1 MSILMLSIKGLPKV
15 VLWLENLDQC
25 CECRCF
31 EGCLFSPIQRHLSY
45 GIIVWG
51 HSGNI
56 RKMWILQNI
65 AIRSM
70 LKVNV
75 GIYCKPLSKELKF

>member
-1 MSILMLSIKGLPKV
+1 MSV
-15 VLWLENLDQC
+15 DVLKSVY
-25 CECRCF
+25 F
-31 EGCLFSPIQRHLSY
+31 AHIQRHLSY

-56 RKMWILQNI
+56 RKISILQNI

-70 LKVNV
+70 LKVHV
-75 GIYCKPLSKELKF
+75 GTHCN